1 MSGAAAWSL
10 FLTALL
16 AATLVPVSSEAAF
29 VAALAAGAPPLE
41 VFIVMSAGNALG
53 AAITYGTGRLF
64 ADRTRRRLEASKSGQ
79 RALAWSEKHGAWA
92 LLGAWLPL
100 VGDPLCLA
108 AGLVRVRVLPFVLLG
123 IGTRLARY
131 AVLLWVMR

>member
-1 MSGAAAWSL
+1 MTSALAWSL

-29 VAALAAGAPPLE
+29 VAALAAGAPPWQ
-41 VFIVMSAGNALG
+41 VFAVMGAGNALG
-53 AAITYGTGRLF
+53 AAITYGTGRVF
-64 ADRTRRRLEASKSGQ
+64 AARTRQRLEASKAGR
-79 RALAWSEKHGAWA
+79 RALAWAEHHGAWA

-100 VGDPLCLA
+100 LGDPLCLA
-108 AGLVRVRVLPFVLLG
+108 AGLVRVRVLPFVALG